1 MKLLGIVIVFISFQ
15 FLTHNSEGIKLHST
29 KHPLTQKHLEY
40 LKRLDELDK
49 FYSDKKLGS
58 FVENGKTFFRLFAP
72 DAEKVFL
79 VTFNQPEDTVSPK
92 YEMIKDD
99 NGIWELVLDGE
110 KYGLYYGYLIKHH
123 GKKFDPNIIC
133 SDPYAKAVAT
143 FNTYGNPRRAIV
155 VKEGNYDWE
164 GDEWIQRNW
173 RDLIIYEMH
182 IRDMTMHPSS
192 GVNQPGTY
200 KGLIEE
206 NRRGGIDYIYSLG
219 VNTVELL
226 PAHEF
231 ANIEIPFNKSFM
243 ARENTWNPYE
253 RNHWGYMTAAFF
265 APEAYYSESVKELE
279 RNKWEG
285 KDAHSINNFK
295 DMVKAFHKKG
305 IGVMMDVVFNHISE
319 YEMGNFK
326 EIDKEYYFRLDSRGH
341 YKSESGTGN
350 DLRTER
356 PMLRRLIIESILY
369 WMKEYHVDG
378 FRFDLGK
385 LIDWKTIEE
394 IIKEAKKM
402 NPRVVFVCEPWGG
415 GYDPAGFSLR
425 GWGSWNDQI
434 RNGIKGENPVNGLGW
449 IFGNWYGNNDQGR
462 IKSYLNGTLVR
473 DKNGLF
479 QKPEHS
485 VNYLESHDG
494 YTLGDFIRIGLN
506 RQVGTPSENKSD
518 PHKVINDID
527 KFVKLTPVQLKLN
540 KLAALFLFTSQGI
553 TMIHSGQEF
562 ARTKVIS
569 QNNDVPDTMK
579 GMIDHNS
586 YNKDNETNYINYG
599 HAKINEELLNYYK
612 GLIELRNRYPSF
624 RRAQYEEVS
633 FYIIKDND
641 FAIGFL
647 IARGGDEFIVLFNAN
662 PSKKEEFHLPEG
674 KWDILVNKDYA
685 GIKTLETVIEKIV
698 LEPSTGVVLKK
709 N

>member
-1 MKLLGIVIVFISFQ
+1 MKLFGIIIVFIAFQ
-15 FLTHNSEGIKLHST
+15 FLTHNSEGIKLYST
-29 KHPLTQKHLEY
+29 KHTLTQKHIAY

-49 FYSDKKLGS
+49 YYSDKKLGS
-58 FVENGKTFFRLFAP
+58 FVEEGKTFFRLFVP
-72 DAEKVFL
+72 NAEKVFL
-79 VTFNQPEDTVSPK
+79 VTFNQPEDTNRSE
-92 YEMIKDD
+92 YEMIND
-99 NGIWELVLDGE
+99 NNGVWEVSLDGE
-110 KYGLYYGYLIKHH
+110 KYGLYYGYLVKHY
-123 GKKFDPNIIC
+123 GKKLDRNILC
-133 SDPYAKAVAT
+133 LDPYAKAVTT

-155 VKEGNYDWE
+155 VKESNYDWE
-164 GDEWIQRNW
+164 GDEWIQMNW

-192 GVNQPGTY
+192 EVNQPGTY

-206 NRRGGIDYIYSLG
+206 NRRGGIDYVYGLG
-219 VNTVELL
+219 VNMVELL

-231 ANIEIPFNKSFM
+231 ANLEIPFNESFM
-243 ARENTWNPYE
+243 ERLNTWNPYE
-253 RNHWGYMTAAFF
+253 KNHWGYMTAAFF
-265 APEAYYSESVKELE
+265 APEAYYSESVKEIE
-279 RNKWEG
+279 WNKWQG
-285 KDAHSINNFK
+285 KDAKSINDFK

-305 IGVMMDVVFNHISE
+305 IGVMMDVVYNHLSE
-319 YEMGNFK
+319 YETGNLK

-356 PMLRRLIIESILY
+356 PMLRRMIIESILF
-369 WMKEYHVDG
+369 WMKEYHIDG

-394 IIKEAKKM
+394 IIKEAKKV
-402 NPRVVFVCEPWGG
+402 NPNVVFVCEPWGG
-415 GYDPAGFSLR
+415 GYDPAGFSLK

-434 RNGIKGENPVNGLGW
+434 RNGVKGENPVNGLGW
-449 IFGNWYGNNDQGR
+449 IFGKWYGNNDQGR
-462 IKSYLNGTLVR
+462 IKSYVNGTLER
-473 DKNGLF
+473 DKYGLF

-494 YTLGDFIRIGLN
+494 YTLGDFIRIGTKEA
-506 RQVGTPSENKSD
+506 V
-518 PHKVINDID
+518 PHKVIKDID
-527 KFVKLTPVQLKLN
+527 KFVKLTSSQLKLN

-586 YNKDNETNYINYG
+586 YNKDNETNYINYE
-599 HAKINEELLNYYK
+599 HAKINEELFNYYK
-612 GLIELRNRYPSF
+612 GLIELRNTYPAF
-624 RRAQYEEVS
+624 RRAKYEEVS

-641 FAIGFL
+641 FALGFL
-647 IARGGDEFIVLFNAN
+647 IAFGGDEFLVLFNAN
-662 PSKKEEFHLPEG
+662 PKKKEEFHLPEG
-674 KWDILVNKDYA
+674 EWDVLVNEDKA
-685 GIKTLETVIEKIV
+685 GIVVLDTVTKKVILK
-698 LEPSTGVVLKK
+698 PSNGMVLKK
-709 N
+709 R

>member
-1 MKLLGIVIVFISFQ
+1 MRLFGIIIIFISYQ

-29 KHPLTQKHLEY
+29 KHILTQKHIEY

-49 FYSDKKLGS
+49 YYSDKRLGS
-58 FVENGKTFFRLFAP
+58 FVENGKTIFRLFAP
-72 DAEKVFL
+72 NAEKVFL
-79 VTFNQPEDTVSPK
+79 ITFNQLEDTVSSD

-99 NGIWELVLDGE
+99 NGVWEVFLGRE
-110 KYGLYYGYLIKHH
+110 KYGLYYGYLVKHH
-123 GKKFDPNIIC
+123 GKKLDPNIIC
-133 SDPYAKAVAT
+133 LDPYAKAVAT

-155 VKEGNYDWE
+155 VKENDYDWE
-164 GDEWIQRNW
+164 GDEWIRRDW

-192 GVNQPGTY
+192 EVNQRGTY
-200 KGLIEE
+200 KGLTEE
-206 NRRGGIDYIYSLG
+206 NRRGGIDYIYGLG

-231 ANIEIPFNKSFM
+231 TNIEIPFKKSFM
-243 ARENTWNPYE
+243 GRENTWNPYE
-253 RNHWGYMTAAFF
+253 KNHWGYMTAAFF
-265 APEAYYSESVKELE
+265 APEAYYSESVKEIE
-279 RNKWEG
+279 WNKWQGEDTRSI
-285 KDAHSINNFK
+285 KDFK

-319 YEMGNFK
+319 YEIGNLK
-326 EIDKEYYFRLDSRGH
+326 EIDKEYYFRLDASGH
-341 YKSESGTGN
+341 YKRESGTGN

-356 PMLRRLIIESILY
+356 PMLRKLIIESILY
-369 WMKEYHVDG
+369 WMKEYHIDG

-394 IIKEAKKM
+394 IIKEAKKV
-402 NPRVVFVCEPWGG
+402 NPNVVFVCEPWGG

-425 GWGSWNDQI
+425 GWGTWNDQI

-449 IFGNWYGNNDQGR
+449 VFGKWYGNNDPGR
-462 IKSYLNGTLVR
+462 IKSYVNGTLER
-473 DKNGLF
+473 DKYGLF

-494 YTLGDFIRIGLN
+494 YTLGDFIRIGLKN
-506 RQVGTPSENKSD
+506 VNPHQVIKDVN
-518 PHKVINDID
+518 
-527 KFVKLTPVQLKLN
+527 KFVKLTPAQLKLN

-569 QNNDVPDTMK
+569 QDNDVPDTMK

-586 YNKDNETNYINYG
+586 YNKDNETNYINYE
-599 HAKINEELLNYYK
+599 HVKINEELLNYYK
-612 GLIELRNRYPSF
+612 GLIELRNTYPSF
-624 RRAQYEEVS
+624 RRAKYEEVS

-641 FAIGFL
+641 FAVGFL
-647 IARGGDEFIVLFNAN
+647 IAHSGDEFLVLLNAN
-662 PSKKEEFHLPEG
+662 PSKKEEFHLLEG
-674 KWDILVNKDYA
+674 RWDVLVNKDIA
-685 GIKTLETVIEKIV
+685 GIKILDTLIEKVI
-698 LEPSTGVVLKK
+698 LEPSTGMVLKRE
-709 N
+709 